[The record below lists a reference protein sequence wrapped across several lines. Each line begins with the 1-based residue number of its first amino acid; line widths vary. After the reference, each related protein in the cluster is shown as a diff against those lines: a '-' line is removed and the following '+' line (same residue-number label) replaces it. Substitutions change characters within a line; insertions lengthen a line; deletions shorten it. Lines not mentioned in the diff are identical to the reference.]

1 MEIKSDTIYQIKSK
15 VILYKNKKYFNIFR
29 NIFISNTLNY
39 VLSKNKTHITPNSKI
54 KETSNNNNEKVSF
67 WKVVA
72 NNIKKNVDILDYDLN
87 NYRRNNNEENEDEYF
102 LQFLKEQ
109 NKVIQIN
116 NLVFLYLNRISIM
129 KLHKLIIIS
138 NKDKIPLINL
148 MKIYLGLCSQN
159 FIIKKKKVTMKDGS
173 HIAKSFSKKVTK
185 KFNTNEKSINIKE
198 DPRMKKLSIVK
209 IKAEK
214 KLNESTKR
222 NISLNQSKTDEE
234 NGKEKNDS
242 AYDEMINEQIK
253 KSINKLNTKNKNIN
267 NKILYSSSFARLFIG
282 ETDKESIREKYLSN
296 FEIKKEK
303 KLEKNKNK
311 NLSSIFYKVF
321 LSRFVQSKNNKFP
334 LIEKG
339 IENIFVKFKKNQE
352 IIDKYS
358 RLKNKNLNND
368 YFNDVFK
375 RLNRTTTNKIEKI
388 NYNTNNANKKNKLL
402 GLNKKKNIYKIQ
414 LPNKLTKTVLND
426 NRFFDNN
433 SKKLENMN
441 KTNRFNSFSK
451 NKMNYKNINKEK
463 EKIGFINDYNYNYNS
478 RLKNYLNLNEKKQIK
493 TIVKEE
499 RLSKNN
505 IKKQLIKRE
514 KEYNNDIITLNGNF
528 TTRVKNNINESVPKY
543 KIFKQEN
550 EQGKNNF
557 VINFINRN
565 ELFFENL

>member
-39 VLSKNKTHITPNSKI
+39 VLSKNKAHMAQNSKI

-72 NNIKKNVDILDYDLN
+72 NNIKKNIDILDYDLN

-129 KLHKLIIIS
+129 KLHKLIAIS

-321 LSRFVQSKNNKFP
+321 LSRFEQSKNNKFP